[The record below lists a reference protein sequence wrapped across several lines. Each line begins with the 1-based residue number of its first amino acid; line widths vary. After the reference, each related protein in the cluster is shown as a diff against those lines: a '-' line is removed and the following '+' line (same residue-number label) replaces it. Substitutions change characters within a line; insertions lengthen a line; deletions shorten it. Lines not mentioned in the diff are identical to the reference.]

1 MVEST
6 ETALNIKPITLTP
19 RGTGRWL
26 TAQSRIQTPNLLI
39 LRPVYHLARPRPSA
53 VQFKMVSMHSEK
65 PEHLDALC
73 APLRLSE
80 ISLVLPFKQKALSHP
95 FNSNFKVYFLTM
107 CNHSS
112 QSHLS
117 FLANPNNEMKVNLHF
132 TLPVQNGDKKT
143 KHKVKRAIIK
153 IKKPARMHHNY
164 RARLQCHNRKKERKT
179 KQKWR
184 QQQQNHMS
192 KDEWSQMRYTSVSFL
207 RFTKQANKQEQHFHS
222 LVILFPTDMP
232 C

>member
-1 MVEST
+1 MAEST

-19 RGTGRWL
+19 RGTGR
-26 TAQSRIQTPNLLI
+26 IQTPNLLV
-39 LRPVYHLARPRPSA
+39 LRPVYHLAHARPSA

-95 FNSNFKVYFLTM
+95 FNLNFKVYFLTS
-107 CNHSS
+107 CAITLH
-112 QSHLS
+112 SHLS
-117 FLANPNNEMKVNLHF
+117 FLANPNNEMKVNLYF
-132 TLPVQNGDKKT
+132 TLPVQNRDKKT

-153 IKKPARMHHNY
+153 IKNSPECTTITEQDYNVTTEKR
-164 RARLQCHNRKKERKT
+164 ETKT

-207 RFTKQANKQEQHFHS
+207 RFTR
-222 LVILFPTDMP
+222 
-232 C
+232 

>member
-1 MVEST
+1 MAEST

-39 LRPVYHLARPRPSA
+39 LRPVYHLARARPSA
-53 VQFKMVSMHSEK
+53 VQFKMASMHSEK

-95 FNSNFKVYFLTM
+95 FNLNFKVYFLTM

-132 TLPVQNGDKKT
+132 TLPVQNRDKKT

-153 IKKPARMHHNY
+153 KKITRQNVPQ
-164 RARLQCHNRKKERKT
+164 LQSKITMSQPKKREKNKT
-179 KQKWR
+179 KMK
-184 QQQQNHMS
+184 
-192 KDEWSQMRYTSVSFL
+192 TAT
-207 RFTKQANKQEQHFHS
+207 TKSHVQR
-222 LVILFPTDMP
+222 
-232 C
+232 